1 MIATFAAIGANTAV
15 APQEGGYITLTGG
28 SLRAA
33 CRSGTVCS
41 KNYIL
46 QVADKTLALNLLE
59 YIYAE
64 SSVVSLTIQ
73 APAVPL
79 LPTLLLSLPTQCG
92 ACNDLKLDLSASTG
106 TGGRP
111 WTSVT
116 WVVLA
121 ANGDTTAIASY
132 LTSNYD
138 PVANTVTVPRYLLI
152 STTYSFTV
160 TVTNF
165 LGASAS
171 QSSTVVVSGTVQSIL
186 ISFYGSL
193 LFLPPH

>member
-1 MIATFAAIGANTAV
+1 M
-15 APQEGGYITLTGG
+15 
-28 SLRAA
+28 RAA

-46 QVADKTLALNLLE
+46 QVADKTLALSLLPHDNV
-59 YIYAE
+59 E
-64 SSVVSLTIQ
+64 SSVVSVTIQ

-92 ACNDLKLDLSASTG
+92 ACNDLKIDLSTSTG
-106 TGGRP
+106 NGGRP
-111 WTSVT
+111 WTSVI

-121 ANGDTTAIASY
+121 ANGDTKAIASY
-132 LTSNYD
+132 LTFNYD
-138 PVANTVTVPRYLLI
+138 PIANTVTVPRYLLI

-171 QSSTVVVSGTVQSIL
+171 QSSTVVISGTVQSIHL
-186 ISFYGSL
+186 RSYYDWFHIIFLDGCHVSREVPSL
-193 LFLPPH
+193 PD